1 MYVCFRDDIG
11 FSISTAHAPCYLV
24 PVGAVPGEERG
35 EVVGRVVGGGLFTVT
50 RKVFLNVAGPPVGL
64 STSTSAV

>member
-24 PVGAVPGEERG
+24 PVGAVPGEEG
-35 EVVGRVVGGGLFTVT
+35 GGGGLFTVT